1 MIASI
6 FKNIL
11 SFAKIFHLKDSKLL
25 KAHAALLAV
34 AVIYGLN
41 YSIAKDVMPEYV
53 LPRGFILIRALGAT
67 FLFHLVAFFRESEKV
82 ERKDWLRFALAG
94 FFGVAANQLLFFE
107 GLNLTTPINAS
118 VIMTTNPIIVLLL
131 SALILKVPIKPVR
144 IVGIILGLAGAVFLI
159 SRGKDLTGIFDRGKS
174 LGNLLVFLNAAS
186 YGAYLIVVKPLMG
199 KYKALT
205 VIRWVFTVGL
215 LYVIP
220 FGFGQLKEVQWTEL
234 PVIISFEIAY
244 VVIFTTFF
252 AYLLNVYA
260 LKLVSSTTVS
270 FYIYLQPLV
279 ATLAAI
285 AMGKDQLTLVAVIS
299 AAMIFAGVYL
309 VSLYRK

>member
-1 MIASI
+1 MQ
-6 FKNIL
+6 FFFNIL
-11 SFAKIFHLKDSKLL
+11 SFAKSFKLKDSKLL

-67 FLFHLVAFFRESEKV
+67 FLFHLVAFFRESQKV

-144 IVGIILGLAGAVFLI
+144 IAGIILGLAGAIFLI
-159 SRGKDLTGIFDRGKS
+159 SRGKDITGIFDRGKS

-186 YGAYLIVVKPLMG
+186 YGAYLIVVKPLMS

-205 VIRWVFTVGL
+205 VIRWVFTIGL

-220 FGFGQLKEVQWTEL
+220 FGYHQLKEVEWLEL
-234 PVIISFEIAY
+234 PVIISLEIAY
-244 VVIFTTFF
+244 VVMFTTFL
-252 AYLLNVYA
+252 AYLLNVFA
-260 LKLVSSTTVS
+260 LKIVSSTTVS

-299 AAMIFAGVYL
+299 AIMIFTGVYL
-309 VSLYRK
+309 VSLYRR

>member
-1 MIASI
+1 MQ
-6 FKNIL
+6 FFFNIL
-11 SFAKIFHLKDSKLL
+11 SFAKSFKLKDSKLL

-67 FLFHLVAFFRESEKV
+67 FLFHLVAFFRESQKV

-144 IVGIILGLAGAVFLI
+144 IAGIILGLAGAIFLI
-159 SRGKDLTGIFDRGKS
+159 SRGKDITGIFDRGKS

-186 YGAYLIVVKPLMG
+186 YGAYLIVVKPLMS

-205 VIRWVFTVGL
+205 VIRWVFTIGL

-220 FGFGQLKEVQWTEL
+220 FGYHQLKEVEWLEL
-234 PVIISFEIAY
+234 PVIISLEIAY
-244 VVIFTTFF
+244 VVMFTTFL
-252 AYLLNVYA
+252 AYLLNVFA
-260 LKLVSSTTVS
+260 LKIVSSTTVS

-299 AAMIFAGVYL
+299 AIMIFTGVYL

>member
-1 MIASI
+1 M
-6 FKNIL
+6 FHNIL
-11 SFAKIFHLKDSKLL
+11 SFAKIFQLKDSKLL

-67 FLFHLVAFFRESEKV
+67 FLFHLVAFFRESENIK
-82 ERKDWLRFALAG
+82 RKDLWRFALAG

-144 IVGIILGLAGAVFLI
+144 IAGIVLGLAGAIFLI

-186 YGAYLIVVKPLMG
+186 YGAYLIVVKPLMS

-205 VIRWVFTVGL
+205 VIRWVFTIGL

-220 FGFGQLKEVQWTEL
+220 FGYSQLKEVQWADL

-260 LKLVSSTTVS
+260 LKIVSSTTVS

-285 AMGKDQLTLVAVIS
+285 AMGKDQLTMVAVIS
-299 AAMIFAGVYL
+299 AAMIFSGVYL

>member
-1 MIASI
+1 MD
-6 FKNIL
+6 L
-11 SFAKIFHLKDSKLL
+11 PKIW
-25 KAHAALLAV
+25 AHAALIAV
-34 AVIYGLN
+34 AIIYGLN
-41 YSIAKDVMPEYV
+41 YSIAKDVMPVYV
-53 LPRGFILIRALGAT
+53 LPSGFILIRVLGAT
-67 FLFHLVAFFRESEKV
+67 FMFHLVAFFRSSENI
-82 ERKDWLRFALAG
+82 ERIDWWRLALAG

-118 VIMTTNPIIVLLL
+118 VIMTANPIIVLLL

-144 IVGIILGLAGAVFLI
+144 IAGIVLGLAGAIFLI
-159 SRGKDLTGIFDRGKS
+159 SRGKDITSIFDRGKS

-186 YGAYLIVVKPLMG
+186 YGAYLIVVKPLMH

-205 VIRWVFTVGL
+205 VIRWVFTIGL

-220 FGFGQLKEVQWTEL
+220 FGYGQLLEVQWAAL
-234 PVIISFEIAY
+234 PLTISVEIAY
-244 VVIFTTFF
+244 VVICTTFF

-260 LKLVSSTTVS
+260 LKIVSSTTVS

-285 AMGKDQLTLVAVIS
+285 ALGKDQLTWVAVI
-299 AAMIFAGVYL
+299 AASMIFSGVYL
-309 VSLYRK
+309 VSFHRKNF